1 MSEEL
6 EKSSEENPESTAE
19 AVVAEAIEAAEPA
32 IPFAVEINSLT
43 KVYKGRKQPAL
54 QDFSLKVPDGQV
66 LGLIGANG
74 AGKTTALK
82 ILATLLEPTSGS
94 AFIKGLSVT
103 RDQAKIR
110 RIVGFMPDNYGLYD
124 DMQVSEYLEFFA
136 SCYNIRGKK
145 RNRLVNE
152 LLELVDLADRKK
164 EVLSMLSR
172 GMRQRLCLAHTLIH
186 DPQVL
191 LLDEPASGL
200 DPRSRT
206 ELRELLRELSR
217 MGKTIIIS
225 SHVLGELE
233 DICEAMGVM
242 QNGKLVAYGLTADVI
257 SNFGRVGRRVVS
269 MRVLTRLDLL
279 RAIDAAKDF
288 PEVVEESII
297 PDEFG
302 RKLEVE
308 LKGDDTTCAAFLSHV
323 TSAGVNIS
331 QFNQNSTGITDLL

>member
-6 EKSSEENPESTAE
+6 ENKPTETDNPATEKEQPGVEE
-19 AVVAEAIEAAEPA
+19 AVEPQ
-32 IPFAVEINSLT
+32 IPLAVEINNLT
-43 KVYKGRKQPAL
+43 KRYNGRKQPAL
-54 QDFSLKVPDGQV
+54 ENFSLKVPDGQV

-82 ILATLLEPTSGS
+82 ILATLLPPTAGE

-103 RDQAKIR
+103 RDQLKIR

-124 DMQVSEYLEFFA
+124 DMQVAEYLEFFA
-136 SCYNIRGKK
+136 SCYGIRGKK
-145 RNRLVNE
+145 RTRLINE
-152 LLELVDLADRKK
+152 LLQLVDLSERRR
-164 EVLSMLSR
+164 EVLSTLSR

-200 DPRSRT
+200 DPRSRA

-217 MGKTIIIS
+217 MGKTVIIS

-233 DICEAMGVM
+233 DICEAMGIM
-242 QNGKLVAYGLTADVI
+242 QSGKLVAYGLTADVV
-257 SNFGRVGRRVVS
+257 SNFGRVGRRTVS

-288 PEVVEESII
+288 PDVIEDSII

-302 RKLEVE
+302 RKIEVE
-308 LKGDDTTCAAFLSHV
+308 IKGDDTTCAAFLSHV
-323 TSAGVNIS
+323 TAAGVNIS
-331 QFNQNSTGITDLL
+331 QFSQSANGITELL

>member
-1 MSEEL
+1 
-6 EKSSEENPESTAE
+6 
-19 AVVAEAIEAAEPA
+19 
-32 IPFAVEINSLT
+32 
-43 KVYKGRKQPAL
+43 
-54 QDFSLKVPDGQV
+54 
-66 LGLIGANG
+66 
-74 AGKTTALK
+74 
-82 ILATLLEPTSGS
+82 
-94 AFIKGLSVT
+94 
-103 RDQAKIR
+103 
-110 RIVGFMPDNYGLYD
+110 MPDNYGLYD